1 MAADNLIVGR
11 NTRVYMAPY
20 ASLETLPADTVAFG
34 TAWGDDWDDVGYTQE
49 GLALSI
55 ETEFDE
61 IFVDQVEDAMRRVIS
76 SRTIMVSTN
85 LAENTLENMVRAVGY
100 GSLSTVAPGSGTRGH
115 DDFTIT
121 SGQQSANYSF
131 GFDVLDDKST
141 EAVRAIIYNG
151 RITSNVSSTYGLT
164 DDIAKLPIEVTA
176 EPDPTTD
183 PPRLLT
189 IRHVLAAV

>member
-1 MAADNLIVGR
+1 MATDNLIVGR

-20 ASLETLPADTVAFG
+20 ASGETLPADTVVFG
-34 TAWGDDWDDVGYTQE
+34 TTWGDDWEDVGYTQE

-55 ETEFDE
+55 ETEFNE

-76 SRTIMVSTN
+76 SRTIMVATN

-100 GSLSTVAPGSGTRGH
+100 GTLSTVAPGSGTRGH
-115 DDFTIT
+115 DDYTIT

-131 GFDVLDDKST
+131 GFDVLD
-141 EAVRAIIYNG
+141 G